1 MAILANSSRFSD
13 YLFDPSENRTDYK
26 ISCCKKVYYFVFYEG
41 TICMVC
47 HVIRLRFSI
56 HGL

>member
-26 ISCCKKVYYFVFYEG
+26 ISCCKKFITSCFMKG
-41 TICMVC
+41 PFAWFAM
-47 HVIRLRFSI
+47 
-56 HGL
+56 